1 MENRDVRADST
12 REPNWGYGGRER
24 FENRGDRD
32 SYWPYVAGT
41 PGLYGFPGLL
51 PFGGFP
57 YPVPYPASDGGVR
70 DFGGVR
76 SRGGFAGRG
85 PRGYRRSDDRMREDI
100 NEHLTRHAFI
110 DASDVEV
117 TVEDGIATLRGIVD
131 NRDQKHLAEDVAA
144 AVFGVRDVDNDLK
157 VRHGLLAALTGEK
170 ASDRELARA
179 AERHERDATPH
190 ERSGR
195 TSARTRR

>member
-1 MENRDVRADST
+1 MEESHGESRRPGGVDPRAQLGLRWT
-12 REPNWGYGGRER
+12 GR

-57 YPVPYPASDGGVR
+57 YPVPYPGSDGGVR

-76 SRGGFAGRG
+76 SRGSFAGRG
-85 PRGYRRSDDRMREDI
+85 PRGYRRSDDRMREDL

-110 DASDVEV
+110 DASDIEV
-117 TVEDGIATLRGIVD
+117 TVEDGIATLRGIVAD
-131 NRDQKHLAEDVAA
+131 RDQKHLAEDVAA
-144 AVFGVRDVDNDLK
+144 GVFGVRDVDNDLK
-157 VRHGLLAALTGEK
+157 VRHGFPRWVRLRRFGFSFATT
-170 ASDRELARA
+170 SPMRARA
-179 AERHERDATPH
+179 
-190 ERSGR
+190 S
-195 TSARTRR
+195 